1 MAEYEAIVRDIQQ
14 GSREKLSELGEAVR
28 PFAARQARR
37 RMTAYREHNSDYA
50 LDTEDLI
57 QEGFFALLRALETY
71 QSGGRMSFLGW
82 WELYLKTAY
91 NEALGLR
98 WKRKAQAPDHQCVS
112 LSLPLSGDG
121 GGTLEDLIPDSR
133 NSIEAAEVQIWRE
146 ELRAAVD
153 SALAALPE
161 HLRVLITVRYLQG
174 QTFQT
179 MAAAAGVTTQGI
191 SDKTH
196 RALKRLRKQDRTG
209 RLAEFARQI

>member
-1 MAEYEAIVRDIQQ
+1 
-14 GSREKLSELGEAVR
+14 
-28 PFAARQARR
+28 
-37 RMTAYREHNSDYA
+37 
-50 LDTEDLI
+50 
-57 QEGFFALLRALETY
+57 
-71 QSGGRMSFLGW
+71 MSFLGW

-98 WKRKAQAPDHQCVS
+98 WKRKAQAPDHQCIS

>member
-14 GSREKLSELGEAVR
+14 GSREKLPELWEAVR
-28 PFAARQARR
+28 PFAARQANR

-112 LSLPLSGDG
+112 LSLPLSMDG
-121 GGTLEDLIPDSR
+121 GGTLEDLIPDNR
-133 NSIEAAEVQIWRE
+133 NSIEAADRIWRG

-161 HLRVLITVRYLQG
+161 HLRALITARYLQG
-174 QTFQT
+174 QTLQT
-179 MAAAAGVTTQGI
+179 MAAAAGGTTQGI

-196 RALKRLRKQDRTG
+196 RALKRLRKQDRAG

>member
-14 GSREKLSELGEAVR
+14 GSREKLPELWEDVR
-28 PFAARQARR
+28 PFAARQANR

-50 LDTEDLI
+50 IDTEDLI

-112 LSLPLSGDG
+112 LSLPLSMDG
-121 GGTLEDLIPDSR
+121 GGTLEDLIPDNR
-133 NSIEAAEVQIWRE
+133 NSIEAAEVRIWRG

-161 HLRVLITVRYLQG
+161 HLRALIAARYLQG
-174 QTFQT
+174 QTLQT
-179 MAAAAGVTTQGI
+179 MAAAAGGTTQGI

-196 RALKRLRKQDRTG
+196 RALKRLRKQDRAG
-209 RLAEFARQI
+209 RLAKFVRQI